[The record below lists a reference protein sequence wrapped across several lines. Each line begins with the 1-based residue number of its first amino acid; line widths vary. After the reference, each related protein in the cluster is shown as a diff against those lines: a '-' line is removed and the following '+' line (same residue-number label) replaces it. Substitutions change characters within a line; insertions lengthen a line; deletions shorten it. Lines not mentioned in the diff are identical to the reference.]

1 MSEQRRSRRP
11 QDDAS
16 LAAFFAEADDILDN
30 WQPEP
35 DASTWA
41 ADGSHQPERIGGEY
55 YRQDQVRERDQGLDQ
70 GLEPLA
76 SILAMLAES
85 YLATRDDQ
93 RRIWSLGR
101 GSVELVEVT
110 DEQVFEM
117 LGRRRVEAGSPD
129 VAAVCRWLNARA
141 SLTPEAEV

>member
-16 LAAFFAEADDILDN
+16 LEAFFAEADDILDN

-55 YRQDQVRERDQGLDQ
+55 YRQDQAGVDDQ

-93 RRIWSLGR
+93 RHTWSLGR

-110 DEQVFEM
+110 DEEAFEV
-117 LGRRRVEAGSPD
+117 LGRRRVEAEPPD